1 MNPIQN
7 KTPEERK
14 AIAAKGH
21 ATRRERVARE
31 QAIREEAKQH
41 VLGLKDEI
49 KALEAKLADLRKLE
63 VMNAASCALT
73 GKTLLP
79 EEEIVKAALPWDGL
93 SGVYFLIAND
103 EVIYVG
109 QSVNVYARLSQH
121 ACGKY
126 FDHYAFIR
134 CKPDIL
140 DKLESLY
147 IHCLRP
153 KLNGNIDTYVKNAPI
168 TLDKLL
174 GLSNII

>member
-1 MNPIQN
+1 MNLLQN

-21 ATRRERVARE
+21 TTRRERIARE
-31 QAIREEAKQH
+31 QAVREEAKQH

-49 KALEAKLADLRKLE
+49 KALEAKLADLRRLE

-121 ACGKY
+121 ASGKY
-126 FDHYAFIR
+126 FDRYAFIR